1 MPATPLDITR
11 CHPLVATGAG
21 ALGDNVEPVGPPRRA
36 RAIRQRTLALLLAG
50 CALAAAHPPAAA
62 DARPRVFVLTDIE
75 NEPDDTQSL
84 IRLLLYANDLDLRGL
99 VATTSVHMKEG
110 THADS
115 IRRLIG
121 RYGQVLP
128 MLRRHDPAYP
138 DVARLLAVVAAGQ
151 PGYGMK
157 AIGPERASAGS
168 TLLLR
173 ELERE
178 DARPLWVS
186 VWGGAN
192 TLAQALLT
200 LRETRAP
207 AAVERAV
214 RRLRVYSIS
223 DQDDAGAW
231 LRREFP
237 GLFYIVSPGGYG
249 NATWGGMNQTVDGID
264 NSTVSNAWIA
274 RHIQQGQGPLGA
286 AYPDVAYGMEGDTPA
301 FLGLIPNGLNEPERP
316 DWGGWGGRYTLY
328 TPRLEDT
335 DPQGFN
341 GGVPVEAET
350 RPIWTN
356 AVDRYRPFVPGAHGR
371 SMKPG
376 EREFT
381 GNGVTVWR
389 WREAVQH
396 DFAARLQWT
405 IKPPTQANHP
415 PVARLAHGNALQ
427 VRSGDWIT
435 LDASPSSDPDGDS
448 LSYLWFTYPE
458 AGDLK
463 APLSLGTEN
472 MGRVRLQVPAV
483 DAPATAH
490 VIVQVSDKGSPSL
503 TRYQRIVLTI
513 SPRNPP

>member
-1 MPATPLDITR
+1 MRKTSRLLLTTALLAVAITGTAAP
-11 CHPLVATGAG
+11 HDATGS
-21 ALGDNVEPVGPPRRA
+21 
-36 RAIRQRTLALLLAG
+36 
-50 CALAAAHPPAAA
+50 
-62 DARPRVFVLTDIE
+62 RPRVVVLTDIE

-84 IRLLLYANDLDLRGL
+84 IRLLLYANDIDLRGL
-99 VATTSVHMKEG
+99 VATTSVHMKDG
-110 THADS
+110 VHPAS

-121 RYGQVLP
+121 RYAQVLP
-128 MLRRHDPAYP
+128 MLRRHDPQYP
-138 DVARLLAVVAAGQ
+138 DAARLLALVAAGQ
-151 PGYGMK
+151 PGYGLQ
-157 AIGPERASAGS
+157 AIGPGRASAGS

-173 ELERE
+173 ELDR
-178 DARPLWVS
+178 DDPRPLWVS

-200 LRETRAP
+200 LRGSRTP
-207 AAVERAV
+207 AEVERLV

-223 DQDDAGAW
+223 DQDDTGAW

-249 NATWGGMNQTVDGID
+249 NATWGGMNQVVEGID
-264 NSTVSNAWIA
+264 NTTVSNAWIA
-274 RHIQQGQGPLGA
+274 QHIQQGHGPLGS

-301 FLGLIPNGLNEPERP
+301 FLGLIPNGLNEPDRP
-316 DWGGWGGRYTLY
+316 DWGGWGGRYNLY
-328 TPRLEDT
+328 TPRREDT

-356 AVDRYRPFVPGAHGR
+356 ALDRYRPFVPAAYGR
-371 SMKPG
+371 TVKPG

-381 GNGVTVWR
+381 GNAVTVWR

-405 IKPPTQANHP
+405 LRPPSQANHP
-415 PVARLAHGNALQ
+415 PVVRLAHGNAVQ
-427 VRSGDWIT
+427 VQGGDWIT
-435 LDASPSSDPDGDS
+435 LDASPSSDPDGDG
-448 LSYLWFTYPE
+448 LSYLWFPYPE

-463 APLSLGTEN
+463 VPLALGTEN
-472 MGRVRLQVPAV
+472 LARVRFQVPPV

-490 VIVQVSDKGSPSL
+490 VIVQVTDKGSPSL

-513 SPRNPP
+513 RPRDPP